1 VTLVEHLEEL
11 RRRLIVCAAAVTVGT
26 AVAFVFHDSI
36 LAFLLRPLPVE
47 AGALSTLGGHR
58 IAVTGVGEA
67 FAVVL
72 KLSLAV
78 GIALATP
85 VWLHQLCA
93 FVAPALRGRERRYAV
108 PFTILGVVLFVA
120 GLGVGFVTLR
130 YPLNWLLTFSDRSFV
145 EIITADNYFSFVA
158 YFLLAFGL
166 TFELP
171 LVLTGLVV
179 MGILSPDV
187 LRTHRAS
194 ILIGLW
200 VASCFITPGADPY
213 SPLILGVAFT
223 VLFFVS
229 AGLVRFVRR
238 ASAADPIQIGSPS
251 VDTGGSI
258 TVDRA
263 A

>member
-1 VTLVEHLEEL
+1 M
-11 RRRLIVCAAAVTVGT
+11 
-26 AVAFVFHDSI
+26 
-36 LAFLLRPLPVE
+36 
-47 AGALSTLGGHR
+47 
-58 IAVTGVGEA
+58 
-67 FAVVL
+67 
-72 KLSLAV
+72 
-78 GIALATP
+78 
-85 VWLHQLCA
+85 
-93 FVAPALRGRERRYAV
+93 

-145 EIITADNYFSFVA
+145 EIITADNYFTFVA

-179 MGILSPDV
+179 MGIVSPDA

-194 ILIGLW
+194 ILIALW
-200 VASCFITPGADPY
+200 TASCFITPGADPY

-229 AGLVRFVRR
+229 VGLVRFVRPVSR
-238 ASAADPIQIGSPS
+238 AEPIQIGPPG
-251 VDTGGSI
+251 VDMGGSV
-258 TVDRA
+258 TVERVA
-263 A
+263 